1 MDIVAHVGA
10 TRPRPAVLTAHD
22 LSTTGWTLDPL
33 RPEATTLV
41 VGGRHISVD
50 AIGRITVQDAA
61 VRAETLTW
69 LGWICVIVPMA
80 DGRASRSIHRQL
92 SPGSPTTAAFAAP
105 RRGSPI
111 ARRRALQKCR

>member
-1 MDIVAHVGA
+1 MDIVVNVGA

-22 LSTTGWTLDPL
+22 LSTAGWTLDPL

-69 LGWICVIVPMA
+69 IDPDDRGYAAAEM
-80 DGRASRSIHRQL
+80 
-92 SPGSPTTAAFAAP
+92 TAALTTWLATFAGPVDWRP
-105 RRGSPI
+105 RRP
-111 ARRRALQKCR
+111 AATPR